1 MSQKKRFLLRL
12 DSKLYEVLEK
22 WSADE
27 LRSVNAQIE
36 YLLKEATRKAGRL
49 KEEKRSAGSSSA
61 EAPNATSTSLRLT
74 RSHQHTTE
82 PELEETPEETAKT
95 DQVQQ

>member
-12 DSKLYEVLEK
+12 DLKLYEVLEK

-36 YLLKEATRKAGRL
+36 YLLSDAARKTGRWKEDRHRKFSDSTQ
-49 KEEKRSAGSSSA
+49 EK
-61 EAPNATSTSLRLT
+61 
-74 RSHQHTTE
+74 TE
-82 PELEETPEETAKT
+82 PEDK
-95 DQVQQ
+95 

>member
-12 DSKLYEVLEK
+12 DTKLYDILEK

-36 YLLKEATRKAGRL
+36 FLLNDAARKAGRMK
-49 KEEKRSAGSSSA
+49 KEKEK
-61 EAPNATSTSLRLT
+61 
-74 RSHQHTTE
+74 
-82 PELEETPEETAKT
+82 PEEE
-95 DQVQQ
+95 

>member
-12 DSKLYEVLEK
+12 DLKLYEVLEK

-36 YLLKEATRKAGRL
+36 YLLTDAARKTGRWKEDRQK
-49 KEEKRSAGSSSA
+49 KVA
-61 EAPNATSTSLRLT
+61 ESPQENAESEDL
-74 RSHQHTTE
+74 
-82 PELEETPEETAKT
+82 
-95 DQVQQ
+95 

>member
-12 DSKLYEVLEK
+12 DSKLYEILEK

-36 YLLKEATRKAGRL
+36 YLLKEAARKAGRR
-49 KEEKRSAGSSSA
+49 KEKPPS
-61 EAPNATSTSLRLT
+61 N
-74 RSHQHTTE
+74 QQNND
-82 PELEETPEETAKT
+82 LEDNDEEIN
-95 DQVQQ
+95 

>member
-12 DSKLYEVLEK
+12 NSQLYEVLEK

-36 YLLKEATRKAGRL
+36 YLLKESTRKAGRW
-49 KEEKRSAGSSSA
+49 KEEKQSPLS
-61 EAPNATSTSLRLT
+61 N
-74 RSHQHTTE
+74 QHIAK
-82 PELEETPEETAKT
+82 LEDNDEKIDKE
-95 DQVQQ
+95 

>member
-12 DSKLYEVLEK
+12 DLKLYEVLEK

-36 YLLKEATRKAGRL
+36 YLLKEAARKTGRWKEDKHL
-49 KEEKRSAGSSSA
+49 KSDQ
-61 EAPNATSTSLRLT
+61 PQTN
-74 RSHQHTTE
+74 TE
-82 PELEETPEETAKT
+82 QEET
-95 DQVQQ
+95 

>member
-12 DSKLYEVLEK
+12 DSKLYEILEK

-49 KEEKRSAGSSSA
+49 KEERS
-61 EAPNATSTSLRLT
+61 PST
-74 RSHQHTTE
+74 QQIIETE
-82 PELEETPEETAKT
+82 NDEDKINQA
-95 DQVQQ
+95 

>member
-12 DSKLYEVLEK
+12 DNKLYEILEK

-36 YLLKEATRKAGRL
+36 YLLTEAARKQGRWKEDKQQKVADEQKTET
-49 KEEKRSAGSSSA
+49 EEA
-61 EAPNATSTSLRLT
+61 
-74 RSHQHTTE
+74 
-82 PELEETPEETAKT
+82 
-95 DQVQQ
+95 

>member
-12 DSKLYEVLEK
+12 DPKLYETLEK

-36 YLLKEATRKAGRL
+36 YLLTEAARKAGRL
-49 KEEKRSAGSSSA
+49 RDNKHKKRSQLPTQSK
-61 EAPNATSTSLRLT
+61 ST
-74 RSHQHTTE
+74 
-82 PELEETPEETAKT
+82 PELEETPE
-95 DQVQQ
+95 DNSRPSSVQPPLSE

>member
-36 YLLKEATRKAGRL
+36 FLLSEAARKAGRY
-49 KEEKRSAGSSSA
+49 KEDKRKSSDD
-61 EAPNATSTSLRLT
+61 T
-74 RSHQHTTE
+74 
-82 PELEETPEETAKT
+82 
-95 DQVQQ
+95 